1 MAHSPPVAVRV
12 CTQLTAVPATSLHV
26 SASTRIGAE
35 AMNEA
40 QMKALLR
47 KTAAAAAAA
56 KPKKNRTYDAT
67 LDATRPPQT
76 EAEEAATSDAKDL
89 FQQMKKRE
97 F

>member
-1 MAHSPPVAVRV
+1 
-12 CTQLTAVPATSLHV
+12 
-26 SASTRIGAE
+26 
-35 AMNEA
+35 MNDA

-56 KPKKNRTYDAT
+56 KPKKNRTYDDT
-67 LDATRPPQT
+67 LDATRPQQT
-76 EAEEAATSDAKDL
+76 EAEEAASSDAKDL

>member
-1 MAHSPPVAVRV
+1 
-12 CTQLTAVPATSLHV
+12 
-26 SASTRIGAE
+26 
-35 AMNEA
+35 MNEA

-76 EAEEAATSDAKDL
+76 EAEEVATSDAKDL

>member
-1 MAHSPPVAVRV
+1 
-12 CTQLTAVPATSLHV
+12 
-26 SASTRIGAE
+26 
-35 AMNEA
+35 MNEA
-40 QMKALLR
+40 QLQALLR
-47 KTAAAAAAA
+47 KTQAKAAAA

-76 EAEEAATSDAKDL
+76 EAEEAATFDAKDL

>member
-1 MAHSPPVAVRV
+1 
-12 CTQLTAVPATSLHV
+12 
-26 SASTRIGAE
+26 
-35 AMNEA
+35 MNDA

-67 LDATRPPQT
+67 LDATRPPTDEAT
-76 EAEEAATSDAKDL
+76 EAANADAADL
-89 FQQMKKRE
+89 FAEMKKRE

>member
-1 MAHSPPVAVRV
+1 
-12 CTQLTAVPATSLHV
+12 
-26 SASTRIGAE
+26 
-35 AMNEA
+35 MNEA

-47 KTAAAAAAA
+47 KTQAAAAAA
-56 KPKKNRTYDAT
+56 KPKKQRTYDAT

-76 EAEEAATSDAKDL
+76 EEEEAKTSDAIDL